1 MPNARSLPGYG
12 LRADSK
18 EDSIAGLQRAL
29 GHAPPG
35 TVEPQER
42 PPLLS
47 FTWCSPK
54 SGGMGSP
61 EALGLHVALRLA
73 SGQVFVGDVIEVH
86 DRVVVLEA
94 WGCRGP
100 MSIERASII
109 GCMVCDAH
117 SHLEEQAIRNRQHQ
131 GLPAL
136 TLEPC
141 RPRAPEPPRPP
152 PSARRAPT
160 PPAPPKPKAPSPPR
174 RAPSPRSMLAFFG
187 WR

>member
-86 DRVVVLEA
+86 DRVGVLEA

-109 GCMVCDAH
+109 GVMVTEPH
-117 SHLEEQAIRNRQHQ
+117 SYIEERAVCQRQAR

-136 TLEPC
+136 VLEPVTP
-141 RPRAPEPPRPP
+141 RPPPPPRPP
-152 PSARRAPT
+152 PSAYRA
-160 PPAPPKPKAPSPPR
+160 PAPPKSKAPSPPR
-174 RAPSPRSMLAFFG
+174 RISAPPRSMLAFFG

>member
-1 MPNARSLPGYG
+1 MAAPRRSDGYCLVELG
-12 LRADSK
+12 Y
-18 EDSIAGLQRAL
+18 EDSIAFLRHRL

-35 TVEPQER
+35 TLEPTER
-42 PPLLS
+42 QPELS
-47 FTWCSPK
+47 FTWCSPRT
-54 SGGMGSP
+54 GGMGSP

-109 GCMVCDAH
+109 GVMVTEPH
-117 SHLEEQAIRNRQHQ
+117 SYIEERAVCQRQAR

-136 TLEPC
+136 VLEPVTP
-141 RPRAPEPPRPP
+141 RPPPPPRPP
-152 PSARRAPT
+152 PSAYRA
-160 PPAPPKPKAPSPPR
+160 PAPPKSKAPSPPR
-174 RAPSPRSMLAFFG
+174 RISAPPRSMLAFFG